1 VGVRVEVCT
10 NTDLV
15 SAQVS
20 MIGPVQGNFGSRT
33 RRKTL
38 LMPLSCRSPFRCSDG
53 GSIFES
59 ESSDS
64 EEGLNF
70 FVRMD
75 EESCEEDLDFF
86 IALDIASVAEASVV
100 EGPLNGALLAS
111 IKGKRRRIGVSKR
124 RVDSAN
130 TFIRGR

>member
-1 VGVRVEVCT
+1 
-10 NTDLV
+10 
-15 SAQVS
+15 
-20 MIGPVQGNFGSRT
+20 
-33 RRKTL
+33 
-38 LMPLSCRSPFRCSDG
+38 
-53 GSIFES
+53 
-59 ESSDS
+59 
-64 EEGLNF
+64 LNF